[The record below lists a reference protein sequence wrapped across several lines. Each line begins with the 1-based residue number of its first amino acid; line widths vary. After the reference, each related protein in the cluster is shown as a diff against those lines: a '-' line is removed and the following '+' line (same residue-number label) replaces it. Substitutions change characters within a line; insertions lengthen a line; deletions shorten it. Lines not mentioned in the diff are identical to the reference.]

1 MSPLVKR
8 GVFWG
13 SLTSLLTIGLLFAF
27 WPRSVPVDL
36 ALVAR
41 GKLVVTV
48 GDEGETRVHDVYA
61 LSAPIAGRMRR
72 IDAHAGDQVTAFET
86 IIAEI
91 EPSDPEF
98 LDPRSQAQAE
108 AELRA
113 AESAETLARAE
124 IERAE
129 AELEFAR
136 AEIGRAQKLIADGT
150 ISQREMDQAERNYRT
165 LSAAL
170 QTARA
175 NLQVRAFELERARAR
190 LLSPAETRTGAGQC
204 DCVPIRAP
212 VDGQILRIMHTSESV
227 VEAGETLAEIGD
239 PRDLEIVVD
248 LLSPDA
254 VKVRPGQRVVIDGWG
269 GEQALEGRVRLVEP
283 FGFTKISALGIE
295 EQRVNV
301 VIDLESPQLEWA
313 RLAHGYQVDVRIV
326 LWEREDVLKL
336 PLTALFRHGS
346 EWAVFAAEDGRAR
359 LQIVSLGQRNQLSAE
374 ITEGLVEGD
383 RVVLHPSDRV
393 AQGVRIAPRD

>member
-1 MSPLVKR
+1 
-8 GVFWG
+8 
-13 SLTSLLTIGLLFAF
+13 
-27 WPRSVPVDL
+27 
-36 ALVAR
+36 
-41 GKLVVTV
+41 
-48 GDEGETRVHDVYA
+48 
-61 LSAPIAGRMRR
+61 
-72 IDAHAGDQVTAFET
+72 
-86 IIAEI
+86 
-91 EPSDPEF
+91 
-98 LDPRSQAQAE
+98 
-108 AELRA
+108 
-113 AESAETLARAE
+113 
-124 IERAE
+124 
-129 AELEFAR
+129 
-136 AEIGRAQKLIADGT
+136 
-150 ISQREMDQAERNYRT
+150 
-165 LSAAL
+165 
-170 QTARA
+170 
-175 NLQVRAFELERARAR
+175 
-190 LLSPAETRTGAGQC
+190 
-204 DCVPIRAP
+204 
-212 VDGQILRIMHTSESV
+212 MHTSESV

-393 AQGVRIAPRD
+393 AEGVRIAPRD